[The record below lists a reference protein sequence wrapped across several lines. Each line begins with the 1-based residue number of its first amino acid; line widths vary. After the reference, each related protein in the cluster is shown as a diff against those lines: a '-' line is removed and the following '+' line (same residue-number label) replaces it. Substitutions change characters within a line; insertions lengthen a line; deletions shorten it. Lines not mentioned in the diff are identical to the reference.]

1 MRGDENSYYILS
13 KAIDVTDV
21 IKSRKFRRK
30 AMTIFFRFSN
40 LVNESHRKRDALT
53 DRVLSLVYQ
62 SISQII
68 PM

>member
-13 KAIDVTDV
+13 KAIDV
-21 IKSRKFRRK
+21 IESRKFRRK
-30 AMTIFFRFSN
+30 AMTIFFRFLS

-62 SISQII
+62 SISQIS
-68 PM
+68 PL